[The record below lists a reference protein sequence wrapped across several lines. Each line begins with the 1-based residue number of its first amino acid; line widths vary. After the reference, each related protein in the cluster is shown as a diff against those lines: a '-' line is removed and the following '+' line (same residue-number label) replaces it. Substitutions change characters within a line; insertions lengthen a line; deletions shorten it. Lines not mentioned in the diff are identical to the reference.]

1 MCHTLHFHSALPY
14 SPLTMVKDVRFRVD
28 IPDDL
33 VASSKDDTP
42 FVVVCGWFGS
52 RDKNVKKY
60 TQEFNRLGCGTLRT
74 IMPDALVFSPFNGGR
89 EAYARD
95 LLHAVRSA
103 RREHGMSGGPL
114 YLMFMSNG
122 GCWLH
127 VAMTRTGMLSPTG
140 EFSDLDKAVSER
152 GGIVFDSSP
161 VFMSMASCA
170 KAISLGMSP
179 MSPIRCAI
187 VMCLLY
193 VAAAVIALGSFLTT
207 GGLEAVPPRVFWKNV
222 RLAPGGRRELYLF
235 SDADQVCDA
244 HKVAELIEERRQDTA
259 RDCRITEV
267 RWKDSRHCAHLIDK
281 REEYV
286 AALTTFLKQS

>member
-1 MCHTLHFHSALPY
+1 
-14 SPLTMVKDVRFRVD
+14 MVKDVRFRVD
-28 IPDDL
+28 VPDDL

-42 FVVVCGWFGS
+42 FVVVCGWFGA
-52 RDKNVKKY
+52 RHKHVKIY
-60 TQEFNRLGCGTLRT
+60 TREINRLGCVTLST
-74 IMPDALVFSPFNGGR
+74 IMPDAFVLSPFNGGR

-161 VFMSMASCA
+161 AFMSIATGA
-170 KAISLGMSP
+170 KVISLGMSP
-179 MSPIRCAI
+179 IPRAI
-187 VMCLLY
+187 VTCLFY
-193 VAAAVIALGSFLTT
+193 VAAAVMALGSILTT

-235 SDADQVCDA
+235 SDTDQLCDA
-244 HKVAELIEERRQDTA
+244 NKVAELIEERRQDTA